1 MTTGRCSRTPVSL
14 LPMEDPA
21 QLVYCSCPRDAAQ
34 ALARTVVEQGLA
46 ACVNVLDAVQSV
58 YRWQGELQQDE
69 EALLLIKTRQSRL
82 PAMQKALLAAHPYEL
97 PEIIAVPIEAGHAPY
112 LQWIRD
118 QTA

>member
-1 MTTGRCSRTPVSL
+1 M
-14 LPMEDPA
+14 A
-21 QLVYCSCPRDAAQ
+21 K
-34 ALARTVVEQGLA
+34 TVVEQGLA
-46 ACVNVLDAVQSV
+46 ACVNVMDAVQSI

-82 PAMQKALLAAHPYEL
+82 ADLQAALLAAHPYEL
-97 PEIIAVPIEAGHAPY
+97 PEIIAVPIGAGHAPY

>member
-1 MTTGRCSRTPVSL
+1 
-14 LPMEDPA
+14 MEDSA
-21 QLVYCSCPRDAAQ
+21 QLVYCSCPRSAAQ
-34 ALARTVVEQGLA
+34 TLAKTVVEQGLA
-46 ACVNVLDAVQSV
+46 ACVNVIDAVQSV

-82 PAMQKALLAAHPYEL
+82 PALQAALLAAHPYEL
-97 PEIIAVPIEAGHAPY
+97 PEIIAVPIGAGHAPY

>member
-1 MTTGRCSRTPVSL
+1 MD
-14 LPMEDPA
+14 DPA
-21 QLVYCSCPRDAAQ
+21 QLVYCSCPRSEAQ

-46 ACVNVLDAVQSV
+46 ACVNVLDGVQSI
-58 YRWQGELQQDE
+58 YRWQGELQHDE

-82 PAMQKALLAAHPYEL
+82 PALQATLLAAHPYEL
-97 PEIIAVPIEAGHAPY
+97 PEIIAVPIGAGHAPY